1 MAKRRTGRIVA
12 FIAAGVLL
20 IGGVVFLFGYYY
32 YDRQFTEWQ
41 DARPIDI
48 PVDLSKPGTF
58 SGRFTQTCRVAHG
71 EAIFLIVAASAL
83 GDTSPTE
90 LLKSLRFTCVISDPG
105 GRPVVEQAFSSEAW
119 SGSRFEGG
127 DIDII
132 SFLPFPEGEYDLTL
146 TVEQGAPALAGV
158 EQRLQARYLLCGL
171 ERSPATV
178 SLLLGAGALVIAG
191 IILLLLSRPGER
203 QLGEG
208 AEAESAGQT

>member
-1 MAKRRTGRIVA
+1 MARLRTGRAVA
-12 FIAAGVLL
+12 FSIAGVLL
-20 IGGVVFLFGYYY
+20 IVTIVFLFGYYH
-32 YDRQFTEWQ
+32 YDRQFTQWQ

-58 SGRFTQTCRVAHG
+58 SARFTQTCRVAHG

-90 LLKSLRFTCVISDPG
+90 LLKALRLTCVISDPG
-105 GRPVVEQAFSSEAW
+105 GRPVVEQEFSGETW

-127 DIDII
+127 DIDMI

-171 ERSPATV
+171 ERFPATM
-178 SLLLGAGALVIAG
+178 SLLFGAGILVVAG
-191 IILLLLSRPGER
+191 IILLLLIKSNERPSVKNS
-203 QLGEG
+203 
-208 AEAESAGQT
+208 EARSSD

>member
-1 MAKRRTGRIVA
+1 MAKLRTGRVVA
-12 FIAAGVLL
+12 LSIAGVLL
-20 IGGVVFLFGYYY
+20 IVGVVFLFGYYH

-71 EAIFLIVAASAL
+71 EGIFLIVAASAL
-83 GDTSPTE
+83 GNTSPTE

-105 GRPVVEQAFSSEAW
+105 GRPVVEQKLSSEAW
-119 SGSRFEGG
+119 SGSRLEGG
-127 DIDII
+127 DIDLI

-171 ERSPATV
+171 ERFPATV
-178 SLLLGAGALVIAG
+178 SLLLGAGALVVAG
-191 IILLLLSRPGER
+191 LILLLLPKNKATQSGEDSEPG
-203 QLGEG
+203 
-208 AEAESAGQT
+208 SSD